1 LSSCYGLLKKVWKI
15 QQQVTLRYDQKM
27 ILRTAALTALFMLLP
42 PSIFR
47 AQSVSNP
54 SDALLDVLV
63 WGTHV
68 AIDPE
73 AYDPPLKNELQQY
86 LRRAMAY
93 RPRGPVPT
101 DWELRMSYDA
111 RIMHERRLAAVSD
124 NPMAPE
130 LAAAY
135 VKAEQS
141 CYEWEGFHDCPEREA
156 RFADDYQAAH
166 PNGPFSTYLPLLAAQ
181 RWLCTAEAY
190 EYEHRPADAA
200 RSRRAYE
207 ARLELA
213 RRVKDLLFRT
223 AAERLAA
230 RGRCFPAQ

>member
-1 LSSCYGLLKKVWKI
+1 
-15 QQQVTLRYDQKM
+15 M
-27 ILRTAALTALFMLLP
+27 LRTLALTVLLVLLS
-42 PSIFR
+42 PSILT
-47 AQSVSNP
+47 AQAVSNP

-73 AYDPPLKNELQQY
+73 AYDPALKNELQQY

-101 DWELRMSYDA
+101 DGELRMVYDA
-111 RIMHERRLAAVSD
+111 RITHERRLAAVSD
-124 NPMAPE
+124 DPMAPE

-135 VKAEQS
+135 VKALS
-141 CYEWEGFHDCPEREA
+141 FCYEWEGFHDCPEREA
-156 RFADDYQAAH
+156 QFADDYQAAH
-166 PNGPFSTYLPLLAAQ
+166 PNGPFSTYLPLLAAH

-190 EYEHRPADAA
+190 EYEHRPSDAA
-200 RSRRAYE
+200 RSRRAYQ

-213 RRVKDLLFRT
+213 RRVQDLLFRT
-223 AAERLAA
+223 AAERLAT
-230 RGRCFPAQ
+230 RGRCFPAN